1 MRQEAFE
8 LAVPDA
14 VGPGTP
20 VRVDRHSGITVMILA
35 ADLNAGTLN
44 LMGSMDGT
52 NFDQIG
58 ATIAAAELNTDA
70 ANLALFSV
78 RIDRA
83 TGTSSGRVVDARA
96 FDQRT
101 Q

>member
-8 LAVPDA
+8 LVVPDA
-14 VGPGTP
+14 AGPGTP
-20 VRVDRHSGITVMILA
+20 VIIDRHSGTTVMIVA
-35 ADLNAGTLN
+35 ADLNGGTLN
-44 LMGSMDGT
+44 LMGSLNGT
-52 NFDQIG
+52 DFDQIG
-58 ATIAAAELNTDA
+58 ATIAAAELNIDA
-70 ANLALFSV
+70 ADLALFSI

-83 TGTSSGRVVDARA
+83 TGTSVGRVVDVRA